1 MREAFL
7 WTLFWISLALL
18 FNAGIWWQLGSEK
31 GIEFLTGYLIE
42 ESLSVDNLFVFLVIF
57 SYFSVPANCRY
68 LVLFWGVL
76 GAIVFRIIFILAGT
90 ALLNTFHWCIY
101 LFGAILVVTAI
112 KLLRTNEHV
121 NALDKKLILRFAKRF
136 LSLTPH
142 YRSQHFWVRE
152 NKKLFFTPLFL
163 AVLVTEATDI
173 FFAIDSIPAI
183 FAVTR
188 DPFIVYTSNI
198 FAVLGLR
205 SIFFLIAG
213 SLERF
218 CYLKYG
224 LSAVLGFVGVKMI
237 ASDIYHIPT
246 EISLVVVITL
256 IGLSVLASLA
266 KTNWPK

>member
-7 WTLFWISLALL
+7 WTVFWVSLALL
-18 FNAGIWWQLGSEK
+18 FNVGIWLWSPEK

-57 SYFSVPANCRY
+57 SYFSVPTNCRY
-68 LVLFWGVL
+68 IVLFWGVL

-90 ALLNTFHWCIY
+90 ALLNAFHWCIY
-101 LFGAILVVTAI
+101 LFGAILIITAI
-112 KLLRTNEHV
+112 KLLRTSEEAS
-121 NALDKKLILRFAKRF
+121 ALDKKWVLRFARRF
-136 LSLTPH
+136 LPLTPRYH
-142 YRSQHFWVRE
+142 GQHFWMRE
-152 NKKLFFTPLFL
+152 NKKLLFTPLFL
-163 AVLVTEATDI
+163 AVIVTEATDI

-224 LSAVLGFVGVKMI
+224 LCAVLGCVGVKMI
-237 ASDIYHIPT
+237 ASDAYHIPT
-246 EISLVVVITL
+246 GVSLAVIVML
-256 IGLSVLASLA
+256 IGISILASLI
-266 KTNWPK
+266 KTK